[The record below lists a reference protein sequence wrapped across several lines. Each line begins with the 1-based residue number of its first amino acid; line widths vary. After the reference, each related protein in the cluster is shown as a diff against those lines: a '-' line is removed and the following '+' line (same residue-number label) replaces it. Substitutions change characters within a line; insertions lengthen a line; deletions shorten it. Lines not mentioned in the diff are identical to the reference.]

1 MITPEI
7 REKSGTQLINVP
19 VRIEHVSL
27 SGQSGDWLQ
36 SCYPSSEFLKSFKN
50 MVLSDL
56 NSLNKK
62 AIEVKLS
69 DSSGQLGLV
78 HEEVPSYFE
87 KNLQVIKEAF
97 LKEFLLKSKLIRNS
111 ANLISEVSNKIF
123 KYIAELDFETGTV
136 EITNSNSIKFTLLFP
151 DNRLLLIT
159 KSIFPE
165 KFDFNT
171 DEVIFSFFIN
181 RKLVASDV
189 SEIPV
194 LTKGFK
200 EYLAM

>member
-1 MITPEI
+1 MTPEI
-7 REKSGTQLINVP
+7 VEKSGTQLINVP
-19 VRIEHVSL
+19 VRIEQVSL
-27 SGQSGDWLQ
+27 SGQNGDWLQ
-36 SCYPSSEFLKSFKN
+36 SCYPSFEFLKSFKN

-62 AIEVKLS
+62 DIEVKLS

-78 HEEVPSYFE
+78 HEDVPSYFE
-87 KNLQVIKEAF
+87 KNLKVIKEAF
-97 LKEFLLKSKLIRNS
+97 SKEFLLKSKMLRNS

-123 KYIAELDFETGTV
+123 KYIAEIDFETGTV

-165 KFDFNT
+165 KFDFNS